1 MLALEPAAGVP
12 GGLPDLPHLF
22 SKGPGVML
30 TDEEDETLPWKK
42 ASRRGNA
49 ICSCLFRAVL
59 KIFKQMCSASL
70 PDEILH

>member
-1 MLALEPAAGVP
+1 
-12 GGLPDLPHLF
+12 
-22 SKGPGVML
+22 ML